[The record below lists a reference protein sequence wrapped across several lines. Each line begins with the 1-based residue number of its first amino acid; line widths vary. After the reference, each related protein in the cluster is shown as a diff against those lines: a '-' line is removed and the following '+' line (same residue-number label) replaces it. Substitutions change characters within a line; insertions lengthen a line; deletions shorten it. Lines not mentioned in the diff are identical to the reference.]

1 MSDETQGTVYTS
13 KAGVRYVMRD
23 ARPDELDE
31 IYAIWKAGMEQHG
44 YEIDPARRAKYIAYL
59 NGMMQSQDEVF
70 KFWVAEAENGEIAG
84 WQALMPYGN
93 NPFSRELG
101 GESST
106 YVRPSLQAGGV
117 AHILLYH
124 VIAHAKTTSL
134 HHVVAFVAEDN
145 KAVEQ
150 IGGKL
155 GGWQRVGVIPP
166 SPKPPRRPGM
176 VLHINMLA

>member
-1 MSDETQGTVYTS
+1 MFDESKGTVYTS
-13 KAGVRYVMRD
+13 KTGTRYLMRD
-23 ARPDELDE
+23 ARFDELDE
-31 IYAIWKAGMEQHG
+31 IYAIWQAGMEQHG
-44 YEIDPARRAKYIAYL
+44 YEIDPAKRDKYAAHFER
-59 NGMMQSQDEVF
+59 MMRSQDEVF
-70 KFWVAEAENGEIAG
+70 KFWVAESEHGELAG

-101 GESST
+101 GEAST
-106 YVRPSLQAGGV
+106 YVRPSAQAGGV
-117 AHILLYH
+117 AYILLYH

-134 HHVVAFVAEDN
+134 HHVVAFVADDN

-166 SPKPPRRPGM
+166 SPKPPKRPSM
-176 VLHINMLA
+176 LLCINMLA